1 MKDAPP
7 VTSVRRPFQCRLSLM
22 SEISAGFPPGLTLN
36 RAPERADIPNVDKP
50 GVSVILPV
58 HNEAD
63 SIEEVVREIYDEL
76 RERVDVRFVIC
87 EDGSRDGTKDV
98 LRALAAEIPMTL
110 EMTDGRKGY
119 SQAVLDGLRLVTT
132 EYFLCLDSDGQC
144 DPKDFWALWDRV
156 GDADVV
162 IGNRVNRQDTWQR
175 RAQSRAFR
183 TVFRRLFKVRLND
196 PSCPFVLGRPDVV
209 ECLPDHPTLDQG
221 FWWEFVA
228 RVSGHGLSLVEVP
241 VRHRVRAAGTTKVYT
256 WKTIPGIARSH
267 LAGLSS
273 IKREIKAARP
283 STPARS

>member
-1 MKDAPP
+1 M
-7 VTSVRRPFQCRLSLM
+7 
-22 SEISAGFPPGLTLN
+22 
-36 RAPERADIPNVDKP
+36 DKP

-63 SIEEVVREIYDEL
+63 SIEGVVREIYEEL
-76 RERVDVRFVIC
+76 RTRMDVRFVIC

-98 LRALAAEIPMTL
+98 LRRLATEIPMTL

-119 SQAVLDGLRLVTT
+119 SKAVLDGLRLVATP
-132 EYFLCLDSDGQC
+132 YFLCLDSDGQC

-156 GDADVV
+156 DDADVV

-183 TVFRRLFKVRLND
+183 AVFRRLFDVRLAD

-209 ECLPDHPTLDQG
+209 QAFPSERPTLEQG

-228 RVSGHGLSLVEVP
+228 RAAGSGRTIAEVP
-241 VRHRVRAAGTTKVYT
+241 VKHRVRAAGTTKVYT

-267 LAGLSS
+267 LSGLAQ
-273 IKREIKAARP
+273 IRREIEQERRAPLAH
-283 STPARS
+283 T